1 MTEIEQARQM
11 LLEDPSMI
19 PSAMKE
25 CGNAN
30 SLSPELGIAA
40 YQILYVWNARRSD
53 VKFPTLYKR
62 VGASVISFLRNKKK
76 HGLEG
81 FLLISEYVKV
91 FGTALPESVLSEIGK
106 DRNSLSQHIYTD
118 RPGLRGAVYSAS
130 MSEEDA
136 DWGNKATAAWISGED
151 FDEVPPSHGK
161 PAYVGNNSRVNK
173 LEVKKS
179 SVSKI
184 SENSYDRAFTK
195 SGRDLNRQRRNMF
208 LFLAGHESNYM
219 GLRQEQYAAA
229 YPIVHE
235 IVKQGIQQFPEYVK
249 NSPASFSPP
258 SLRKYIPSFK
268 EHSTVGL
275 NGWAPT
281 FRQILSDKDFTEFL
295 HGCIWGSHK
304 SAPKSPVAIAPAN
317 IAPADIA
324 VEKTT
329 PQVKSISSSS
339 NPDTGV
345 SVLLNAIFASK
356 IEAKIELDYPRVTVK
371 GVNLPMGM
379 FFRPGIFAEVSTKD
393 GIQSVTITQKE

>member
-19 PSAMKE
+19 PSAMRE

-40 YQILYVWNARRSD
+40 YQILYVWNVRRSD

-62 VGASVISFLRNKKK
+62 VGTSVISFLRNKKK
-76 HGLEG
+76 HGLES

-91 FGTALPESVLSEIGK
+91 FGTALPESVLSEVGK
-106 DRNSLSQHIYTD
+106 DRNSLSQYIYTNK
-118 RPGLRGAVYSAS
+118 PGLRGAAYSAS
-130 MSEEDA
+130 MAEEDSN
-136 DWGNKATAAWISGED
+136 WGNKAIATWISGED

-161 PAYVGNNSRVNK
+161 PFYVGNKSRINK
-173 LEVKKS
+173 SGTKKS

-184 SENSYDRAFTK
+184 SENSYDIAFTK
-195 SGRDLNRQRRNMF
+195 SGRDLNTQRRNMF

-219 GLRQEQYAAA
+219 GLQQAQYAAA

-258 SLRKYIPSFK
+258 SLRKYIPAFK
-268 EHSTVGL
+268 EHNAVGL

-295 HGCIWGSHK
+295 HSCIWGNRK
-304 SAPKSPVAIAPAN
+304 SDSKSPIDSALAN
-317 IAPADIA
+317 IAANIVA
-324 VEKTT
+324 EKTAPQIKST
-329 PQVKSISSSS
+329 PVSAST
-339 NPDTGV
+339 DTGV

-356 IEAKIELDYPRVTVK
+356 IEAKIELDYPRVTIK
-371 GVNLPMGM
+371 GANLPMGM
-379 FFRPGIFAEVSTKD
+379 FFRPGITAEVSTKD

>member
-25 CGNAN
+25 CGNVN

-91 FGTALPESVLSEIGK
+91 FGTALPESVLSEVGK

-136 DWGNKATAAWISGED
+136 DWGNKAISAWISGKD

-161 PAYVGNNSRVNK
+161 PAYVGNNSGVRK
-173 LEVKKS
+173 SEVKKS

-184 SENSYDRAFTK
+184 TENSYGIAFTK
-195 SGRDLNRQRRNMF
+195 SGRDLNLQRRNMF

-219 GLRQEQYAAA
+219 GLRQAQYAAA

-258 SLRKYIPSFK
+258 SLRKYIPAFK
-268 EHSTVGL
+268 EHNAVGL

-295 HGCIWGSHK
+295 HSCIWGSHK
-304 SAPKSPVAIAPAN
+304 SAPKILVASAPAS
-317 IAPADIA
+317 AAADIA
-324 VEKTT
+324 AEKTA
-329 PQVKSISSSS
+329 PQAKSIPVSA
-339 NPDTGV
+339 NTETGV

-356 IEAKIELDYPRVTVK
+356 IEAKIELDYPRVTIK
-371 GVNLPMGM
+371 GANLPMGM
-379 FFRPGIFAEVSTKD
+379 FFRPGITAEVSTKD